1 MVMRLAFFVSLT
13 HTDGYASLLM
23 SAEEVTY
30 FSSQNQEYPE
40 RSSLCTYDRIESE
53 VLKRCSNAGT
63 IYYTGGEGFRCLL
76 KNNGCFGS

>member
-1 MVMRLAFFVSLT
+1 MLMRLAFFVSLT
-13 HTDGYASLLM
+13 HTDGYPSLLR

-63 IYYTGGEGFRCLL
+63 TYTGGESFWCLL
-76 KNNGCFGS
+76 KNNEGFGA